1 MTAKTLFLA
10 WQDNENS
17 KRWFPVGR
25 LDADAENRQYSFRY
39 TGGARCVAG
48 MIGRPPVWDFPE
60 LDKAYQS
67 AELFPLFQNRVLNPR
82 RPDFARH
89 LEYMDLPE
97 YANGLDMLSLNL
109 GARVTDAYEV
119 FPKLARGDDGG
130 FVCRF
135 FLHGGKHTSPAAQA
149 RVGGLRPGE
158 ELRAA
163 VELNNPLGELA
174 LQLQSADDYQ
184 MLGWAPRY
192 LAPDLAQAEAPGA
205 LEARVVRVNPPPVPS
220 EQRALVELRGRWP
233 ENYEP
238 MSGEDYQPLAG

>member
-10 WQDNENS
+10 WQDTENS
-17 KRWFPVGR
+17 KRWYPVGR
-25 LDADAENRQYSFRY
+25 LDADAEKRRYSFRY
-39 TGGARCVAG
+39 TGGAQCVAG
-48 MIGRPPVWDFPE
+48 MIGRPPVRDFPH

-67 AELFPLFQNRVLNPR
+67 EELFPLFQNRVMNPR
-82 RPDFARH
+82 RPDFARR

-97 YANGLDMLSLNL
+97 HANGLDMLALNL
-109 GARVTDAYEV
+109 GVRVTDAYEV

-135 FLHGGKHTSPAAQA
+135 FLHGGKHTGPAAQE
-149 RVGGLRPGE
+149 RVGSLAAGE

-174 LQLQSADDYQ
+174 LQLQSADYQ
-184 MLGWAPRY
+184 LLGWAPRY

-220 EQRALVELRGRWP
+220 EQRVLVELRGRWP

-238 MSGEDYQPLAG
+238 MSGEDYQPLVG

>member
-1 MTAKTLFLA
+1 MKSKTLFVA
-10 WQDNENS
+10 WQDSQES
-17 KRWFPVGR
+17 RQWFPVGR
-25 LDADAENRQYSFRY
+25 LEAAVPDAEYRFQYVRGAMRAQKKADFRPL
-39 TGGARCVAG
+39 AG
-48 MIGRPPVWDFPE
+48 FPE
-60 LDKAYQS
+60 LERDYHSPK
-67 AELFPLFQNRVLNPR
+67 LFAMFRNRVMWPS
-82 RPDFARH
+82 RPEFPDYLAAMA
-89 LEYMDLPE
+89 LAADADPM
-97 YANGLDMLSLNL
+97 DMLAV
-109 GARVTDAYEV
+109 GGGRRMTDLYEV

-149 RVGGLRPGE
+149 RVGSLRPGE

-184 MLGWAPRY
+184 LLGWAPRY

-233 ENYEP
+233 ESYEP
-238 MSGEDYQPLAG
+238 MSSEDYQPLAG

>member
-1 MTAKTLFLA
+1 MKSKTLFVA
-10 WQDNENS
+10 WQDSQES
-17 KRWFPVGR
+17 RQWFPVGR
-25 LDADAENRQYSFRY
+25 LDAAVPDVEYRFQYVRGALRAQKKAAFRPL
-39 TGGARCVAG
+39 AG
-48 MIGRPPVWDFPE
+48 FPE
-60 LDKAYQS
+60 LERDYHSPK
-67 AELFPLFQNRVLNPR
+67 LFAMFRNRVMWPS
-82 RPDFARH
+82 RPEFPDYLAAMA
-89 LEYMDLPE
+89 LAADADPM
-97 YANGLDMLSLNL
+97 DMLAV
-109 GARVTDAYEV
+109 GGGRRMTDLYEV

-149 RVGGLRPGE
+149 RVGCLRPGE

-192 LAPDLAQAEAPGA
+192 LAPDLAQAEAPGV

-238 MSGEDYQPLAG
+238 MSGEDYQPLAV